1 MTFTHPWVLLLLVVP
16 VALAWTV
23 VSRGAGLVMPLDHQS
38 EANAGG
44 RRQRALG
51 WLLGAFDAVPLLVLA
66 GAILIIAGPQILKQ
80 PKRERLLTN
89 IQICMD
95 VSGSMSGRNYQ
106 IASQAIED
114 FTRAREG
121 DAFGLTLFGV
131 AQIRW
136 LPLTKDL
143 QVMRNAMPFAN
154 PDNQPRHMSG
164 TAIAAALRF
173 CKSNMEI
180 EATEGD
186 RLIVLVSDGFSSDL
200 GNGEE
205 YEVADEL
212 KAAGITLYHIHV
224 DQSEIPSEVVE
235 LARGTGGDGFH
246 ASDAASL
253 RTVFAHIDRMKPAR
267 YASVG
272 TVPMDHFRPFAIA
285 VLALLGLHGI
295 GLMGVRYTPW

>member
-44 RRQRALG
+44 RWQRALG

-224 DQSEIPSEVVE
+224 DQSDIPSEVVE

>member
-23 VSRGAGLVMPLDHQS
+23 FARGAGPVLPMDHQGD
-38 EANAGG
+38 AGAG
-44 RRQRALG
+44 RWQRVMRWALG
-51 WLLGAFDAVPLLVLA
+51 GFDAVPLLVMA
-66 GAILIIAGPQILKQ
+66 SAIVIIAGPQILKQ
-80 PKRERLLTN
+80 PKRERLMTN

-106 IASQAIED
+106 IASEAIED

-131 AQIRW
+131 APIRW

-143 QVMRNAMPFAN
+143 QVVRNAMPFAN
-154 PDNQPRHMSG
+154 PDNQPSHMGG
-164 TAIAAALRF
+164 TAIGAALRF

-186 RLIVLVSDGFSSDL
+186 RLIVLVSDGFSFDL

-205 YEVADEL
+205 YEIADEL
-212 KAAGITLYHIHV
+212 KAAGITVYHIHV
-224 DQSEIPSEVVE
+224 DQSDIPSEVVE

-285 VLALLGLHGI
+285 TLVLLGLHGI
-295 GLMGVRYTPW
+295 GLMGMRYTPW

>member
-1 MTFTHPWVLLLLVVP
+1 MTFTHPWVLLLLVIP
-16 VALAWTV
+16 IALAWTV
-23 VSRGAGLVMPLDHQS
+23 VARGTGLVLPIDHAPADPS
-38 EANAGG
+38 SG
-44 RRQRALG
+44 RRHAWLT
-51 WLLGAFDAVPLLVLA
+51 WLLGGFDAVPLLVMA
-66 GAILIIAGPQILKQ
+66 GAIVVLAGPQVLKQ
-80 PKRERLLTN
+80 PRRERLLTN

-95 VSGSMSGRNYQ
+95 VSGSMSGRNYE
-106 IASQAIED
+106 IARKAIED
-114 FTRAREG
+114 FTLAREG

-143 QVMRNAMPFAN
+143 AAVRNAMPFAN
-154 PDNQPRHMSG
+154 PDNQPSHMGG

-186 RLIVLVSDGFSSDL
+186 RLIVLVSDGFSGDL

-205 YEVADEL
+205 YEVAEEL
-212 KAAGITLYHIHV
+212 KAAGITVYHIHV
-224 DQSEIPSEVVE
+224 DQTDIPSEVVE

-246 ASDAASL
+246 ASDAESL

-285 VLALLGLHGI
+285 LLALLGLHGI
-295 GLMGVRYTPW
+295 GLLGMRYTPW

>member
-173 CKSNMEI
+173 CKSNMEL

-224 DQSEIPSEVVE
+224 DQSDIPSEVVE

>member
-205 YEVADEL
+205 YEVVDEL

-224 DQSEIPSEVVE
+224 DQSDIPSEVVE